1 MHIYNNSSAP
11 KHSIILIVCF
21 ALILHNV
28 SLEKQDFIVIMLGVV
43 ELTSINQ
50 LRSRLVSTSNN
61 WLHKLVCGSSVI
73 VMDITINSKIIQVK
87 LK

>member
-43 ELTSINQ
+43 ELTCINQ
-50 LRSRLVSTSNN
+50 
-61 WLHKLVCGSSVI
+61 
-73 VMDITINSKIIQVK
+73 
-87 LK
+87 

>member
-50 LRSRLVSTSNN
+50 LGSRLVSTSNN
-61 WLHKLVCGSSVI
+61 WLHKLVFGCSII
-73 VMDITINSKIIQVK
+73 VMDMINNSKII
-87 LK
+87 

>member
-28 SLEKQDFIVIMLGVV
+28 SLEKQDFIVMLGVV

-73 VMDITINSKIIQVK
+73 VMDIIINSKIIQVK

>member
-28 SLEKQDFIVIMLGVV
+28 SLEKQDFIVMLGVV

-73 VMDITINSKIIQVK
+73 VMDIIINSKTIHK
-87 LK
+87 LM